1 MVTLIYRT
9 LWRSTENGNWSTDEV
24 REQVVTRE
32 HLEKMKANCELIG
45 ATYSEKYN
53 EFFIM
58 NTDRLHATKIT
69 VKD

>member
-1 MVTLIYRT
+1 MVTLVYKT

-45 ATYSEKYN
+45 MTYSEKYN
-53 EFFIM
+53 QFFIL
-58 NTDRLHATKIT
+58 NTDRLHATEIT
-69 VKD
+69 IKD